1 MSSAEARLSN
11 AKEWIY
17 EHRGPILA
25 SIAVVAAILILIAL
39 TLSWFLTNS
48 ELSTVGKVDAPAELK
63 IMGPNQTAT
72 EQLDLTYDADSDDA
86 KTTDGKVIRRRAFCV
101 KSGQSE
107 DGKKKAFEL
116 QVANTTNI
124 KLQVAN
130 TTNIKDLEVHV
141 YRATVN
147 DENAPGDVTGRDGA
161 GKKYSWSKGAEVT
174 FDGTIASDTAKKG
187 TFGDY
192 GNVQSK
198 SVPTYRWKKFS
209 VDDLKNG
216 GTDPAD
222 ATNFIIECS
231 WSKSENMKESDVAY
245 LIARSAGSQS

>member
-48 ELSTVGKVDAPAELK
+48 ELSTVAKVDAPAELK

-86 KTTDGKVIRRRAFCV
+86 KTTDGKVVRRRAFCV

-107 DGKKKAFEL
+107 DKKKAFEL

-124 KLQVAN
+124 N
-130 TTNIKDLEVHV
+130 GLEVHV

-147 DENAPGDVTGRDGA
+147 NKDAAGHVTGRDSA
-161 GKKYSWSKGAEVT
+161 GEKYSWSKGAEVT

-209 VDDLKNG
+209 VDDLNNG

-231 WSKSENMKESDVAY
+231 WPKSENMKESDVAY